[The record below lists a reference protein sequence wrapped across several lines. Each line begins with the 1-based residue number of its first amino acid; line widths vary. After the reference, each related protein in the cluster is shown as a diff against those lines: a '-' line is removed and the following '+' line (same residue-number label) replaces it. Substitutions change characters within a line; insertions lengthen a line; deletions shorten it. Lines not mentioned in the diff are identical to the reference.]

1 VGQAP
6 EFAAADGSFKKVN
19 VNVST
24 IASTAAKWR
33 CMPRLPALASRFWGE
48 PCRPF
53 IDRGELQEVTLEL
66 PPAPLQLSALYRER
80 HFMPARTRVW
90 LEFIQSQ
97 MAS

>member
-1 VGQAP
+1 MTV
-6 EFAAADGSFKKVN
+6 AAAG
-19 VNVST
+19 
-24 IASTAAKWR
+24 
-33 CMPRLPALASRFWGE
+33 LAGVGVAILGE
-48 PCRPF
+48 QPGRPF
-53 IDRGELQEVTLEL
+53 IDLGELQDVALAL